1 VSTTPPAQSSPTP
14 AGAGPMKSIPADYLP
29 PKAYQPERIYKLKEF
44 ESYPD
49 PLNSTEELL
58 DKQVAAG
65 MGDRP
70 AILIADKALTYKQVL
85 GASNKIGNALR
96 KLGVEETDRVLL
108 RSPNVPPA
116 LFTNFGALKIGAVI
130 VPTSPMLS
138 PNEIA
143 HIANNAEAKV
153 VVVAAAFLEGVLK
166 ARANLKTVK
175 HIVVFGGQAE
185 ELKAQGL
192 LSYEQLVENE
202 PPALAPVRR
211 PRQAVSVLLYT
222 SGTTGMPKG
231 TAHYMEEALIVPDT
245 FGKYGWRVQS
255 DDIICG
261 PAPISLAAGYST
273 VATIPF
279 RFGAA
284 ASLIPK
290 FTPDGMFEQIQSHK
304 VTILSA
310 LPTAYRKMLEVP
322 DAEKKYDLSSLRVLT
337 GGGESLTAKT
347 YFDWKNRFGQEIY
360 EGLGTTEMMYV
371 FVSSVASRKVKPG
384 AIGTAIPGYEI
395 QVITE
400 EGKVAKPGEL
410 GRLYARGPTGTLY
423 WRPLEEGGSLLEKQK
438 SLIREGWVLVG
449 DFCTLDEDGYLS
461 FVSRQEDLI
470 KSSGYR
476 IGPEEIED
484 ALVKHPAVADAGV
497 IGVPDPVRGQNVK
510 AFVILKPGHTG
521 SEELK
526 QQILDSC
533 REHIAIYKLP
543 RIVEFVTE
551 LPRTLQGKLLRRVL
565 RDKEPAAAS

>member
-1 VSTTPPAQSSPTP
+1 LSTIPT
-14 AGAGPMKSIPADYLP
+14 DYLP
-29 PKAYQPERIYKLKEF
+29 PKEYQPQRIYKLKEF

-65 MGDRP
+65 RGDSR
-70 AILIADKALTYKQVL
+70 AVLIADKVLTYKQLL
-85 GASNKIGNALR
+85 GASNKIGNALK
-96 KLGVEETDRVLL
+96 KLGVEEADRVML

-116 LFTNFGALKIGAVI
+116 LFTNFGALKIGAVM

-138 PNEIA
+138 PVEIA
-143 HIANNAEAKV
+143 YIAKNAEAKV
-153 VVVAAAFLEGVLK
+153 MVVAQAFLEAVLK
-166 ARANLKTVK
+166 ARSDLKTVK
-175 HIVVFGGQAE
+175 HIIVFGGQPE
-185 ELKAQGL
+185 ELEAQGL
-192 LSYEQLVENE
+192 LCYEKLVENE
-202 PPALAPVRR
+202 PPVLAPVRR
-211 PRQAVSVLLYT
+211 PRTAVSVLLYT

-231 TAHYMEEALIVPDT
+231 TVHYMEEALIVPDT
-245 FGKYGWRVQS
+245 FGKYGWKIQP

-273 VATIPF
+273 VATIPY

-290 FTPDGMFEQIQSHK
+290 FTPEGMFEQIQNHK
-304 VTILSA
+304 VTILSC

-347 YFDWKNRFGQEIY
+347 YLDWKARFNQEIY

-371 FVSSVASRKVKPG
+371 FVSSVAARKVKPG

-395 QVITE
+395 RVITE
-400 EGKVAKPGEL
+400 ENKVAKPGEL

-423 WRPLEEGGSLLEKQK
+423 WRPLEEGRTLLGKQK
-438 SLIREGWVLVG
+438 ALIREGWVLVG
-449 DFCTLDEDGYLS
+449 DFVTMDEDGYIS

-484 ALVKHPAVADAGV
+484 ALLKHPAVADAGV

-510 AFVILKPGHTG
+510 AFVILKPGQTP
-521 SEELK
+521 SEGLK
-526 QQILDSC
+526 QQIIDSC

-565 RDKEPAAAS
+565 RDKEPVTAS

>member
-1 VSTTPPAQSSPTP
+1 MS
-14 AGAGPMKSIPADYLP
+14 MIPADYLP
-29 PKAYQPERIYKLKEF
+29 PKEFQPQRIYKLKEF

-65 MGDRP
+65 RGDSR
-70 AILIADKALTYKQVL
+70 AILFGDKVITYKQLL

-96 KLGVEETDRVLL
+96 KLGVEEADRVIL

-116 LFTNFGALKIGAVI
+116 LFTNFGVLRLGAVM
-130 VPTSPMLS
+130 VPTSHMLS
-138 PNEIA
+138 PSEIA

-153 VVVAAAFLEGVLK
+153 IVVAAAFLEGVVK
-166 ARANLKTVK
+166 ARPNLKTVK
-175 HIVVFGGQAE
+175 HVIVFGGKPE

-192 LSYEQLVENE
+192 LCYEDLVADES
-202 PPALAPVRR
+202 PALDPVRR
-211 PRQAVSVLLYT
+211 PRTAVSVLLYT

-245 FGKYGWRVQS
+245 MGKYGWKVGP
-255 DDIICG
+255 DDILCG
-261 PAPISLAAGYST
+261 PAPISLAGGYST

-284 ASLIPK
+284 ISLIPR
-290 FTPDGMFEQIQSHK
+290 FTPEGLFEQIQSHK

-310 LPTAYRKMLEVP
+310 LPTAYRKMLEVQG
-322 DAEKKYDLSSLRVLT
+322 AEKKYDLSSLRVLT

-347 YFDWKNRFGQEIY
+347 YLDWKARFNQEIY

-371 FVSSVASRKVKPG
+371 FVSSVATRKVKPG
-384 AIGTAIPGYEI
+384 AIGTAMPGYEI

-423 WRPLEEGGSLLEKQK
+423 WRPLEDGLLEKQK

-484 ALVKHPAVADAGV
+484 ALLKHPAVADAGV
-497 IGVPDPVRGQNVK
+497 IGLPDPVRGQNVK
-510 AFVILKPGHTG
+510 AFIILRPGHTP
-521 SEELK
+521 SDELK

-565 RDKEPAAAS
+565 RDKETVPAS

>member
-1 VSTTPPAQSSPTP
+1 LST
-14 AGAGPMKSIPADYLP
+14 IPANYLP
-29 PKAYQPERIYKLKEF
+29 PKEFQPERIYTLKEF

-65 MGDRP
+65 NGDRR
-70 AILIADKALTYKQVL
+70 AVLIADKVITYKQLL

-96 KLGVEETDRVLL
+96 KLGVEEADRVLL

-116 LFTNFGALKIGAVI
+116 LFTNFGVLKIGAVM

-143 HIANNAEAKV
+143 HISNNAEAKV
-153 VVVAAAFLEGVLK
+153 IVVAAAFLEGVLK
-166 ARANLKTVK
+166 ARPNLKTVK
-175 HIVVFGGQAE
+175 HIIVFGGQPE

-192 LSYEQLVENE
+192 LSFEELTANE
-202 PPALAPVRR
+202 SPALSPVRR
-211 PRQAVSVLLYT
+211 PRTAVSVLLYT

-245 FGKYGWRVQS
+245 FGKYGWNVGP

-273 VATIPF
+273 VTTIPF
-279 RFGAA
+279 RFGAT

-290 FTPDGMFEQIQSHK
+290 FTPDGLFEQIQNHK

-310 LPTAYRKMLEVP
+310 LPTAYRKMLQVEG
-322 DAEKKYDLSSLRVLT
+322 AEKKYDLSSLRVLT

-347 YFDWKNRFGQEIY
+347 YFDWKERFGQEIY

-371 FVSSVASRKVKPG
+371 FVSSVATRKVKPG

-423 WRPLEEGGSLLEKQK
+423 WRPLEDGLLEKQK

-449 DFCTLDEDGYLS
+449 DFCTVDEDGYLS

-484 ALVKHPAVADAGV
+484 ALLKHPAVADAGV
-497 IGVPDPVRGQNVK
+497 IGVPDAVRGHNVK
-510 AFVILKPGHTG
+510 AFVILKPGHAP
-521 SEELK
+521 SDQLK
-526 QQILDSC
+526 QQIIDSC
-533 REHIAIYKLP
+533 RDHIAIYKLP
-543 RIVEFVTE
+543 RMVEFVTE

-565 RDKEPAAAS
+565 RDKEAVPAS

>member
-1 VSTTPPAQSSPTP
+1 VST
-14 AGAGPMKSIPADYLP
+14 IPGDYLP
-29 PKAYQPERIYKLKEF
+29 PKEFQPERIYKLKEF
-44 ESYPD
+44 ASYPD

-65 MGDRP
+65 RGDSR
-70 AILIADKALTYKQVL
+70 AILIGDKVITYKQLL

-96 KLGVEETDRVLL
+96 KLGVEEADRIML

-116 LFTNFGALKIGAVI
+116 IFTNFGALKIGAI
-130 VPTSPMLS
+130 MVPTSPMNS

-143 HIANNAEAKV
+143 YIANNAEAKV
-153 VVVAAAFLEGVLK
+153 LVLAAAFLEGVVK
-166 ARANLKTVK
+166 ARSNLKTVK
-175 HIVVFGGQAE
+175 HIIVFGGQPE
-185 ELKAQGL
+185 ELRAQGL
-192 LSYEQLVENE
+192 LCYEEIVANE
-202 PPALAPVRR
+202 SPALEPVRR
-211 PRQAVSVLLYT
+211 RRTAVSVLLYT

-245 FGKYGWRVQS
+245 FGKYGWHVQP
-255 DDIICG
+255 DDVICG

-273 VATIPF
+273 VATIPY

-290 FTPDGMFEQIQSHK
+290 FTPDGLFQQVQDHK

-347 YFDWKNRFGQEIY
+347 YFDWKNRFNQEIY

-371 FVSSVASRKVKPG
+371 FVSSVATRKVKPG

-410 GRLYARGPTGTLY
+410 GRLYARGPTGPLY

-438 SLIREGWVLVG
+438 SLIREGWSLVG
-449 DFCTLDEDGYLS
+449 DFCTVDEDGYLS

-484 ALVKHPAVADAGV
+484 ALLKHPAVADAGV

-510 AFVILKPGHTG
+510 AFVILRPGHSP

-526 QQILDSC
+526 KQILDSC

-543 RIVEFVTE
+543 RIIEFVTE

-565 RDKEPAAAS
+565 RDKELVTAS

>member
-1 VSTTPPAQSSPTP
+1 LST
-14 AGAGPMKSIPADYLP
+14 IPAEYLP
-29 PKAYQPERIYKLKEF
+29 PKEYQPQRIYKLKEF

-65 MGDRP
+65 RGDSR
-70 AILIADKALTYKQVL
+70 AILIADKVITYKQLL
-85 GASNKIGNALR
+85 GASNKIGNALK
-96 KLGVEETDRVLL
+96 KLGVEEADRVML

-116 LFTNFGALKIGAVI
+116 LFTNFGVLKIGAVM

-153 VVVAAAFLEGVLK
+153 IVVAAAFLEGVVK
-166 ARANLKTVK
+166 ARPNLKTVK
-175 HIVVFGGQAE
+175 HVIVFGGQPE

-192 LSYEQLVENE
+192 LSYEEITANE
-202 PPALAPVRR
+202 SPVLDPVRR
-211 PRQAVSVLLYT
+211 PRTAVSVLLYT

-245 FGKYGWRVQS
+245 FGKYGWKVQTE
-255 DDIICG
+255 DVICG

-273 VATIPF
+273 VTTIPF

-290 FTPDGMFEQIQSHK
+290 FTPEGMFDQIQSHK

-310 LPTAYRKMLEVP
+310 LPTAYRKMLEVQG
-322 DAEKKYDLSSLRVLT
+322 AEKKYDLSSLRVLT

-347 YFDWKNRFGQEIY
+347 YFDWKSRFGQEIY

-371 FVSSVASRKVKPG
+371 FVSSVATRNVKPG

-423 WRPLEEGGSLLEKQK
+423 WRPLEDGLLEKQK

-449 DFCTLDEDGYLS
+449 DFCTVDEDGYLS

-484 ALVKHPAVADAGV
+484 ALLKHPAVADAGV

-510 AFVILKPGHTG
+510 AFIILKPGYTG
-521 SEELK
+521 SDELK

-565 RDKEPAAAS
+565 RDKEPVAAS

>member
-1 VSTTPPAQSSPTP
+1 MST
-14 AGAGPMKSIPADYLP
+14 IPADYLP
-29 PKAYQPERIYKLKEF
+29 PKEFQPQRIYSLKEF
-44 ESYPD
+44 GSYPD

-58 DKQVAAG
+58 DKQIAAG
-65 MGDRP
+65 RGDSP
-70 AILIADKALTYKQVL
+70 AILFADKVITYKQLL
-85 GASNKIGNALR
+85 GAACKIGNALR
-96 KLGVEETDRVLL
+96 KLGVEETDRVML

-116 LFTNFGALKIGAVI
+116 LFTNFGVLRLGAVM
-130 VPTSPMLS
+130 VPTSHMLS
-138 PNEIA
+138 PNEIG

-153 VVVAAAFLEGVLK
+153 IVVAAAFLEGVVK
-166 ARANLKTVK
+166 ARPNLKTVK
-175 HIVVFGGQAE
+175 HVIVFGGKPE

-192 LSYEQLVENE
+192 LCYEDLVANE
-202 PPALAPVRR
+202 SPALDPVRR
-211 PRQAVSVLLYT
+211 PRTAVSVLLYT

-231 TAHYMEEALIVPDT
+231 TAHLMEEALIIPDT
-245 FGKYGWRVQS
+245 MGKYGWNVQPT
-255 DDIICG
+255 DILCG
-261 PAPISLAAGYST
+261 PAPISLAGGYST

-290 FTPDGMFEQIQSHK
+290 FAPDVLFETIQNHK

-310 LPTAYRKMLEVP
+310 LPTAYRKMLELEG
-322 DAEKKYDLSSLRVLT
+322 AEKKYDLSSLRVLT

-347 YFDWKNRFGQEIY
+347 YLDWKGRFGQEIY

-371 FVSSVASRKVKPG
+371 FVSSVVTRKVKPG
-384 AIGTAIPGYEI
+384 AIGTAVPGYEI

-449 DFCTLDEDGYLS
+449 DFCTMDEDGYLS

-484 ALVKHPAVADAGV
+484 ALLKHPAVADAGV
-497 IGVPDPVRGQNVK
+497 IGIPDPVRGQNVK
-510 AFVILKPGHTG
+510 ACVILKPGHAP
-521 SEELK
+521 SDDLK
-526 QQILDSC
+526 QQLIDSC
-533 REHIAIYKLP
+533 RDHIAIYKLP
-543 RIVEFVTE
+543 RIIEFTTE

-565 RDKEPAAAS
+565 RDKEPAH

>member
-1 VSTTPPAQSSPTP
+1 MST
-14 AGAGPMKSIPADYLP
+14 IPADYLP
-29 PKAYQPERIYKLKEF
+29 PKEFQPQRIYKLEEF
-44 ESYPD
+44 AGYPD

-58 DKQVAAG
+58 DRQIAAG
-65 MGDRP
+65 RGDRP
-70 AILIADKALTYKQVL
+70 AILSGDKVITYKQLL
-85 GASNKIGNALR
+85 GAACKIGNALR
-96 KLGVEETDRVLL
+96 KLGVEEADRVLL
-108 RSPNVPPA
+108 RSPTVPPA
-116 LFTNFGALKIGAVI
+116 LFTNFGVLRLGAVM
-130 VPTSPMLS
+130 VPTSHMLS
-138 PNEIA
+138 PSEIA

-153 VVVAAAFLEGVLK
+153 IVVAAAFAEGVVK
-166 ARANLKTVK
+166 ARANLKTVR
-175 HIVVFGGQAE
+175 HVIVFGGQPE

-192 LSYEQLVENE
+192 LCYEELVANE
-202 PPALAPVRR
+202 SPTLDPVRR
-211 PRQAVSVLLYT
+211 PRTAVSVLLYT

-245 FGKYGWRVQS
+245 MGKHGWNVQPE
-255 DDIICG
+255 DVLCG
-261 PAPISLAAGYST
+261 PAPISLAGGYST

-290 FTPDGMFEQIQSHK
+290 FTPDGLFEQIQKHK

-310 LPTAYRKMLEVP
+310 LPTAYRKMLEFAGT
-322 DAEKKYDLSSLRVLT
+322 DKKYDLSSLRVLT

-347 YFDWKNRFGQEIY
+347 YQDWKARFGQEIY

-371 FVSSVASRKVKPG
+371 FVSSVVTRKVKPG
-384 AIGTAIPGYEI
+384 AIGTAVPGYEI

-400 EGKVAKPGEL
+400 DGKVAKPGEL

-438 SLIREGWVLVG
+438 SLVREGWVLVG
-449 DFCTLDEDGYLS
+449 DFCTMDEEGYLS

-484 ALVKHPAVADAGV
+484 ALLKHPAVADAGV
-497 IGVPDPVRGQNVK
+497 IGVPDPIRGQNVK
-510 AFVILKPGHTG
+510 AAVILRPGYAP
-521 SEELK
+521 SDELK
-526 QQILDSC
+526 QQLIDSC
-533 REHIAIYKLP
+533 RDHVAIYKLP

-565 RDKEPAAAS
+565 RDKEPAPKA

>member
-1 VSTTPPAQSSPTP
+1 
-14 AGAGPMKSIPADYLP
+14 
-29 PKAYQPERIYKLKEF
+29 
-44 ESYPD
+44 
-49 PLNSTEELL
+49 
-58 DKQVAAG
+58 
-65 MGDRP
+65 
-70 AILIADKALTYKQVL
+70 
-85 GASNKIGNALR
+85 
-96 KLGVEETDRVLL
+96 
-108 RSPNVPPA
+108 VPPA
-116 LFTNFGALKIGAVI
+116 LFTNFGVLKIGAVL

-138 PNEIA
+138 PSEIA

-153 VVVAAAFLEGVLK
+153 MVVAAAFLEGVIK
-166 ARANLKTVK
+166 ARPNLKTVK
-175 HIVVFGGQAE
+175 HVIVFGGQPE
-185 ELKAQGL
+185 ELKEKGFL
-192 LSYEQLVENE
+192 VYEQLVENE
-202 PPALAPVRR
+202 SPALAPVRR
-211 PRQAVSVLLYT
+211 PRTAVSVLLYT

-231 TAHYMEEALIVPDT
+231 TAHYMEEALVVPDT
-245 FGKYGWRVQS
+245 FGKYGWQVQP

-273 VATIPF
+273 VATIPY

-290 FTPDGMFEQIQSHK
+290 FTPEGLFEQVQSHK

-347 YFDWKNRFGQEIY
+347 YFDWKARFGQEIY

-371 FVSSVASRKVKPG
+371 FVSSVATRNVKPG
-384 AIGTAIPGYEI
+384 SIGTAIPGYEI

-449 DFCTLDEDGYLS
+449 DFCTIDEDGYLS

-484 ALVKHPAVADAGV
+484 ALLKHPAVADAGV
-497 IGVPDPVRGQNVK
+497 IGVPDAIRGQNVK
-510 AFVILKPGHTG
+510 AFIILKPDNTP

-526 QQILDSC
+526 QKILDSC

-565 RDKEPAAAS
+565 RDKEEVPASQTS

>member
-1 VSTTPPAQSSPTP
+1 LST
-14 AGAGPMKSIPADYLP
+14 IPAEYLP
-29 PKAYQPERIYKLKEF
+29 PKEYQPQRIYKLKEF

-65 MGDRP
+65 RGDRR
-70 AILIADKALTYKQVL
+70 AVLLGDRVITYKQLL

-96 KLGVEETDRVLL
+96 KLGVEEADRVML

-116 LFTNFGALKIGAVI
+116 LFTNFGVLNLGAVI

-153 VVVAAAFLEGVLK
+153 IVVAAAFLEGVIK
-166 ARANLKTVK
+166 GRPNLKTVK
-175 HIVVFGGQAE
+175 HVIVFGGQPE
-185 ELKAQGL
+185 EVKTQGL
-192 LSYEQLVENE
+192 LSYEELVENE
-202 PPALAPVRR
+202 SPALDPVRR
-211 PRQAVSVLLYT
+211 PRTAVSVLLYT

-245 FGKYGWRVQS
+245 FGKYGWNVGP

-290 FTPDGMFEQIQSHK
+290 FTPEALFETIQSHK
-304 VTILSA
+304 VTVLSA

-322 DAEKKYDLSSLRVLT
+322 GAEKKYDLSSLRVLT

-347 YFDWKNRFGQEIY
+347 YLDWKARFSQEIY

-371 FVSSVASRKVKPG
+371 FVSSVVTRKVKPG
-384 AIGTAIPGYEI
+384 AIGTAVPGYEI
-395 QVITE
+395 QVVTE

-410 GRLYARGPTGTLY
+410 GRLYARGPTGTVY

-449 DFCTLDEDGYLS
+449 DFVTLDEDGYIS
-461 FVSRQEDLI
+461 FVSREEDLI

-476 IGPEEIED
+476 IGPEEVED
-484 ALVKHPAVADAGV
+484 ALLKHPAVADAGV
-497 IGVPDPVRGQNVK
+497 IGVPDAIRGQNVK
-510 AFVILKPGHTG
+510 AFVILKPGHTP

-526 QQILDSC
+526 QEIIDSC

-543 RIVEFVTE
+543 RLIEFVTE
-551 LPRTLQGKLLRRVL
+551 LPRTLQGKLLRRIL
-565 RDKEPAAAS
+565 RDKDVAAASDVVSRKPGGASSIQP

>member
-1 VSTTPPAQSSPTP
+1 MST
-14 AGAGPMKSIPADYLP
+14 IPADYLP
-29 PKAYQPERIYKLKEF
+29 PKELQPQRIYKLKEF

-65 MGDRP
+65 RGDSP
-70 AILIADKALTYKQVL
+70 AVLIADKVITYKQLL
-85 GASNKIGNALR
+85 GASNKIGNALK
-96 KLGVEETDRVLL
+96 KLGVEEADRVLL

-116 LFTNFGALKIGAVI
+116 LFANFGVLKIGAVM

-153 VVVAAAFLEGVLK
+153 MVVAAAFLEGVVK
-166 ARANLKTVK
+166 ARPNLKTVK
-175 HIVVFGGQAE
+175 HVIVFGGQPE
-185 ELKAQGL
+185 ELKAQGF

-211 PRQAVSVLLYT
+211 PRTAVSVLLYT

-231 TAHYMEEALIVPDT
+231 TAHYMEEALIIPDT
-245 FGKYGWRVQS
+245 FGKYGWKVQP

-273 VATIPF
+273 VTSIPF

-310 LPTAYRKMLEVP
+310 LPTAYRKMLEVQG
-322 DAEKKYDLSSLRVLT
+322 AEKKYDLSSLRVLT

-347 YFDWKNRFGQEIY
+347 YFDWKARFNQEIY

-371 FVSSVASRKVKPG
+371 FVSSVANRKVKPG

-423 WRPLEEGGSLLEKQK
+423 WRPLEDGLLEKQK

-449 DFCTLDEDGYLS
+449 DFCTIDEEGYLS

-484 ALVKHPAVADAGV
+484 ALLKHPAVADAGV
-497 IGVPDPVRGQNVK
+497 IGIPDPVRGQNVK
-510 AFVILKPGHTG
+510 AFIILKPGYTG
-521 SEELK
+521 SDELK

-565 RDKEPAAAS
+565 RDKEPVAAS

>member
-1 VSTTPPAQSSPTP
+1 LSTIPT
-14 AGAGPMKSIPADYLP
+14 DYLP
-29 PKAYQPERIYKLKEF
+29 PKEYQPQRIYKLKEF

-65 MGDRP
+65 RGDSR
-70 AILIADKALTYKQVL
+70 AVLIADKVLTYKQLL
-85 GASNKIGNALR
+85 GASNKIGNALK
-96 KLGVEETDRVLL
+96 KLGVEEADRVML

-116 LFTNFGALKIGAVI
+116 LFTNFGALKIGAVM

-138 PNEIA
+138 PVEIA
-143 HIANNAEAKV
+143 YIAKNAEAKV
-153 VVVAAAFLEGVLK
+153 MVVAQAFLEAVLK
-166 ARANLKTVK
+166 ARSDLKTVK
-175 HIVVFGGQAE
+175 HIIVFGGQPE
-185 ELKAQGL
+185 ELEAQGL
-192 LSYEQLVENE
+192 LCYEKLVENE
-202 PPALAPVRR
+202 PPVLAPVRR
-211 PRQAVSVLLYT
+211 PRTAVSVLLYT

-231 TAHYMEEALIVPDT
+231 TVHYMEEALIVPDT
-245 FGKYGWRVQS
+245 FGKHGWRVQP

-273 VATIPF
+273 VATIPY

-290 FTPDGMFEQIQSHK
+290 FTPEGMFEQIQNHK
-304 VTILSA
+304 VTILSC

-347 YFDWKNRFGQEIY
+347 YLDWKARFNQEIY

-371 FVSSVASRKVKPG
+371 FVSSVAARNVKPG

-395 QVITE
+395 RVITE
-400 EGKVAKPGEL
+400 ENKVAKPGEL

-423 WRPLEEGGSLLEKQK
+423 WRPLEEGRTLLGKQK
-438 SLIREGWVLVG
+438 ALIREGWVLVG
-449 DFCTLDEDGYLS
+449 DFVTMDEDGYIS

-484 ALVKHPAVADAGV
+484 ALLKHPAVADAGV

-510 AFVILKPGHTG
+510 AFVILKPGQTP
-521 SEELK
+521 SEGLK
-526 QQILDSC
+526 QQIIDSC

-565 RDKEPAAAS
+565 RDKEPVTAS

>member
-1 VSTTPPAQSSPTP
+1 LST
-14 AGAGPMKSIPADYLP
+14 IPADYLP
-29 PKAYQPERIYKLKEF
+29 PKEFQPERIYKLKEF

-58 DKQVAAG
+58 DRQVAAG
-65 MGDRP
+65 NGDRR
-70 AILIADKALTYKQVL
+70 AILIADKVLTYKQVL

-96 KLGVEETDRVLL
+96 KLGVEETDRVML

-138 PNEIA
+138 PAEIV

-153 VVVAAAFLEGVLK
+153 LVVAAAFLEGVLK
-166 ARANLKTVK
+166 ARPNLKTVK
-175 HIVVFGGQAE
+175 HIIVFGGQPE

-211 PRQAVSVLLYT
+211 PRTAVSVLLYT

-231 TAHYMEEALIVPDT
+231 TAHFMEEALIVPDT
-245 FGKYGWRVQS
+245 FGKYGWKVQP
-255 DDIICG
+255 DDVICG

-284 ASLIPK
+284 ISLIPK
-290 FTPDGMFEQIQSHK
+290 FTPEGMFEQIQNHK

-347 YFDWKNRFGQEIY
+347 YFDWKSRFNQEIY

-371 FVSSVASRKVKPG
+371 FVSSVANRKVKPG

-395 QVITE
+395 LVITE

-423 WRPLEEGGSLLEKQK
+423 WRPLEDGLLEKQK

-449 DFCTLDEDGYLS
+449 DFCTLDDDGYLS

-484 ALVKHPAVADAGV
+484 ALLKHPAVADAGV

-526 QQILDSC
+526 QQLLDSC

-543 RIVEFVTE
+543 RAVEFVTE

>member
-1 VSTTPPAQSSPTP
+1 LST
-14 AGAGPMKSIPADYLP
+14 IPADYLP
-29 PKAYQPERIYKLKEF
+29 PREFQPQRIYKLKEF

-65 MGDRP
+65 RGDSR
-70 AILIADKALTYKQVL
+70 AILFGDKVITYKQLL

-96 KLGVEETDRVLL
+96 KLGVEEADRVML

-116 LFTNFGALKIGAVI
+116 LFTNFGVLRLGAVM
-130 VPTSPMLS
+130 VPTSHMLS

-153 VVVAAAFLEGVLK
+153 IVVAAAFLEGVVK
-166 ARANLKTVK
+166 ARPNLKTVK
-175 HIVVFGGQAE
+175 HVIVFGGQPE

-192 LSYEQLVENE
+192 LSYEEITANESPVLV
-202 PPALAPVRR
+202 PVRR
-211 PRQAVSVLLYT
+211 PRTAVSVLLYT

-245 FGKYGWRVQS
+245 MGKYGWKVGP
-255 DDIICG
+255 DDILCG
-261 PAPISLAAGYST
+261 PAPISLAGGYST

-290 FTPDGMFEQIQSHK
+290 FTPDGLFEQIQSHK

-322 DAEKKYDLSSLRVLT
+322 GAEKKYDLSSLRVLT

-347 YFDWKNRFGQEIY
+347 YLDWKARFNQEIY

-371 FVSSVASRKVKPG
+371 FVSSVATRKVKPG

-423 WRPLEEGGSLLEKQK
+423 WRPLEDGLLEKQK

-449 DFCTLDEDGYLS
+449 DFCTIDEDGYLS

-484 ALVKHPAVADAGV
+484 ALLKHPAVADAGV
-497 IGVPDPVRGQNVK
+497 IGIPDPVRGQNVK
-510 AFVILKPGHTG
+510 AFIILKPGHSP

-543 RIVEFVTE
+543 RIVEFVNE

-565 RDKEPAAAS
+565 RDKEPVPAK

>member
-1 VSTTPPAQSSPTP
+1 
-14 AGAGPMKSIPADYLP
+14 
-29 PKAYQPERIYKLKEF
+29 
-44 ESYPD
+44 
-49 PLNSTEELL
+49 
-58 DKQVAAG
+58 
-65 MGDRP
+65 
-70 AILIADKALTYKQVL
+70 
-85 GASNKIGNALR
+85 
-96 KLGVEETDRVLL
+96 
-108 RSPNVPPA
+108 
-116 LFTNFGALKIGAVI
+116 
-130 VPTSPMLS
+130 MLS

-153 VVVAAAFLEGVLK
+153 IVVAAAFLEGVVK
-166 ARANLKTVK
+166 ARPNLKTVK
-175 HIVVFGGQAE
+175 HVIVFGGQPE
-185 ELKAQGL
+185 ELKTQGL

-202 PPALAPVRR
+202 PPTLAPVRR
-211 PRQAVSVLLYT
+211 PRRAVSVLLYT

-245 FGKYGWRVQS
+245 FGKYGWKVQP
-255 DDIICG
+255 DDILCG

-290 FTPDGMFEQIQSHK
+290 FTPEGLFEQIQSHK

-310 LPTAYRKMLEVP
+310 LPTAYRKMLEVQG
-322 DAEKKYDLSSLRVLT
+322 AEKKYDLSSLRVLT

-347 YFDWKNRFGQEIY
+347 YLDWKSRFNQEIF

-371 FVSSVASRKVKPG
+371 FVSSVATRKVKPG

-438 SLIREGWVLVG
+438 SLIREGWVLIG

-484 ALVKHPAVADAGV
+484 ALLKHPAVADAGV

-510 AFVILKPGHTG
+510 AFVILKPGHPP
-521 SEELK
+521 SDELK
-526 QQILDSC
+526 QKIIDSC
-533 REHIAIYKLP
+533 RDHIAIYKLP

-565 RDKEPAAAS
+565 RDKEPVPAS

>member
-1 VSTTPPAQSSPTP
+1 LSTVLNA
-14 AGAGPMKSIPADYLP
+14 IPENYLP
-29 PKAYQPERIYKLKEF
+29 PKEIQPQRIYKLPEF

-58 DKQVAAG
+58 DKQIAAG
-65 MGDRP
+65 RGDSR
-70 AILIADKALTYKQVL
+70 AILFADRVITYKQLL
-85 GASNKIGNALR
+85 GASNKIGNALK
-96 KLGVEETDRVLL
+96 KLGVEESDRVML

-116 LFTNFGALKIGAVI
+116 LFTNFGVLRLGAVM
-130 VPTSPMLS
+130 VPTSHMLS
-138 PNEIA
+138 PPEIA

-153 VVVAAAFLEGVLK
+153 IVVAQAFLEGVVK
-166 ARANLKTVK
+166 ARPNLKTVQ
-175 HIVVFGGQAE
+175 HIVVFGGNAD
-185 ELKAQGL
+185 ELKAQNL
-192 LSYEQLVENE
+192 LSYEEITADE
-202 PPALAPVRR
+202 PPVLAPVRR
-211 PRQAVSVLLYT
+211 SRTAVSVLLYT
-222 SGTTGMPKG
+222 SGTTGLPKG

-245 FGKYGWRVQS
+245 FGKYGWNVQP
-255 DDIICG
+255 DDVVCG
-261 PAPISLAAGYST
+261 PAPISLAGGYST

-290 FTPDGMFEQIQSHK
+290 FTPDALFETIQSHK

-322 DAEKKYDLSSLRVLT
+322 DAEKKYDLSTLRVLT

-347 YFDWKNRFGQEIY
+347 YFDWKAKFNQEIY

-371 FVSSVASRKVKPG
+371 FISSVVTRKVKPG
-384 AIGTAIPGYEI
+384 AIGTAVPGYEI

-400 EGKVAKPGEL
+400 DGKVAGPGEL

-423 WRPLEEGGSLLEKQK
+423 WRPYEDGGSMLEKQK
-438 SLIREGWVLVG
+438 SVVREGWVLVG
-449 DFCTLDEDGYLS
+449 DFVTVDNEGYVT

-476 IGPEEIED
+476 IGPEEVED
-484 ALVKHPAVADAGV
+484 AVLKHPAVADAGV
-497 IGVPDPVRGQNVK
+497 IGIPDPVRGQNVK
-510 AFVILKPGHTG
+510 AFVILKPGHEP

-526 QQILDSC
+526 QSIINNC

-543 RIVEFVTE
+543 RLVEFVQE
-551 LPRTLQGKLLRRVL
+551 LPRTLQGKLLRRIL
-565 RDKEPAAAS
+565 RDKEPKA